1 MTRPMS
7 EPAHTLVLGGARSGK
22 SSWAQRL
29 AESLAGGQPGRL
41 VYLATGQARDAEMV
55 RRVALHQS
63 QRGPLWS
70 THEEPLDLARAL
82 AGLDRPDAVILL
94 DCLTMWLSNLM
105 TVADLDEDAVAARGR
120 ELAALVPGLKAR
132 VILVGNEVGQGIVPE
147 NALARAFRDQA
158 GLLHQRL
165 AAACDRVVLITAGLP
180 LALKGELPC
189 P

>member
-1 MTRPMS
+1 MS

-22 SSWAQRL
+22 SAWAQRL
-29 AESLAGGQPGRL
+29 AENLAGGQPGRL
-41 VYLATGQARDAEMV
+41 VYLATGQARDAEMA
-55 RRVALHQS
+55 RRVSLHQA

-70 THEEPLDLARAL
+70 TREAPLELCQAL
-82 AGLDRPDAVILL
+82 TALDRPEAVILL

-105 TVADLDEDAVAARGR
+105 TMAGLAEDAVAAKGR
-120 ELAALVPGLKAR
+120 ELAALLPGLRAR

-165 AAACDRVVLITAGLP
+165 AAVCGRVVLITAGLP
-180 LALKGELPC
+180 LAFKGELPC
-189 P
+189 L

>member
-1 MTRPMS
+1 MS

-22 SSWAQRL
+22 SGWAQRL

-41 VYLATGQARDAEMV
+41 TYLATGQARDEEMV
-55 RRVALHQS
+55 RRVELHQA

-70 THEEPLDLARAL
+70 TREEPLHLKAAL
-82 AGLDRPDAVILL
+82 RSLDRPQAVILL

-105 TVADLDEDAVAARGR
+105 TLAGLDEDATAQRGQ
-120 ELAALVPGLKAR
+120 ELAEFIPALQGR
-132 VILVGNEVGQGIVPE
+132 LVLVSNEVGQGIVPD

-165 AAACDRVVLITAGLP
+165 AAVCGRVVLLTAGLP
-180 LALKGELPC
+180 LALKGGLPS
-189 P
+189 